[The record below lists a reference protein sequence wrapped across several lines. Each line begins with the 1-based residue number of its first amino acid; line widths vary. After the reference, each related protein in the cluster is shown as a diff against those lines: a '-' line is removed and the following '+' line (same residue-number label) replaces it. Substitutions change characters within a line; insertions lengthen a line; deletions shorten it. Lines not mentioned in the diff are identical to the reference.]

1 MLLEIYENRYSK
13 ITIFQKDLQQ
23 HHSSI
28 ADKQGTDQPCSL
40 AWVSISK
47 NTTSTMAGIFSTVTD
62 IFISINL
69 HPQQNLIQND
79 RNL

>member
-28 ADKQGTDQPCSL
+28 ADKQGTNQPC
-40 AWVSISK
+40 
-47 NTTSTMAGIFSTVTD
+47 TVWHGYQYQKTPPVLWQA
-62 IFISINL
+62 FL
-69 HPQQNLIQND
+69 VP
-79 RNL
+79 